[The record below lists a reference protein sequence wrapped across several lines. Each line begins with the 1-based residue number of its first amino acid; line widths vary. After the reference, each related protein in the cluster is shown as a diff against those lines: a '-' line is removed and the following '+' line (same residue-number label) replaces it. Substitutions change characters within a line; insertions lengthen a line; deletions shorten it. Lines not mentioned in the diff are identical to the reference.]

1 MAIRW
6 KYADRRNLQKVIASY
21 NGRITR
27 ELNKKPELAMFAPKQ
42 LTYEEVRAKI
52 DTRADYNRI
61 VNSLKRVH
69 QKGAFELENSGTGE
83 VRTKYEIREA
93 RILTNATNRR
103 IKNYFDKVSDENTT
117 RREIAETNFFIRPFN
132 FKEMEQGNFDRF
144 VASMEKQLRRV
155 QHPEVIDENYYWQ
168 YLGAMRKELGVGE
181 DDPLYDFVKE
191 LSPAAVSQA
200 RFENYFLTI
209 TAMYNPNEVG
219 ERYEMITEQWEDWWS
234 KNKQRFS

>member
-6 KYADRRNLQKVIASY
+6 KYADRRNLQKVIAAY

-52 DTRADYNRI
+52 DTRADYNRT
-61 VNSLKRVH
+61 VNSLKRIH

-93 RILTNATNRR
+93 RILTNVTNRR
-103 IKNYFDKVSDENTT
+103 IKNYFDRVSDENTT

-132 FKEMEQGNFDRF
+132 LRKWNKEILIGLWCPWKNSLDVSSTQ
-144 VASMEKQLRRV
+144 K
-155 QHPEVIDENYYWQ
+155 
-168 YLGAMRKELGVGE
+168 
-181 DDPLYDFVKE
+181 
-191 LSPAAVSQA
+191 LSTK
-200 RFENYFLTI
+200 TI
-209 TAMYNPNEVG
+209 IG
-219 ERYEMITEQWEDWWS
+219 SI
-234 KNKQRFS
+234 